1 MTERTNR
8 KFQLWLVLTVG
19 FLIPFVRS
27 LGIFLGWWHPGP
39 ATAYRFVVRI
49 TFELVGLL
57 CLYLVLSYQKK
68 RFQDIGLSLA
78 VRLADLGHS
87 FALFFGALFASAILG
102 LALRLLYVFLGRAPR
117 PQLDRAAVF
126 GTAFGILPLLYV
138 LLNPFYEELLVRA
151 FLISE
156 TEWIYGSTALAIL
169 ISVALQTSYHLY
181 QGLPLAL
188 SHIPAFLLF
197 SLYFV
202 RTRRILPVILAHMLM
217 DVCTCTLFSS
227 PALRQPDRI
236 VRPMRA
242 LQHPFLR
249 ISGCTQG

>member
-1 MTERTNR
+1 MTERTSR
-8 KFQLWLVLTVG
+8 KFQLCLVLAVG

-39 ATAYRFVVRI
+39 ATSYRFVLRI
-49 TFELVGLL
+49 TVELVGLL

-68 RFQDIGLSLA
+68 RFQDIGLSLKI
-78 VRLADLGHS
+78 RLSDLGHS
-87 FALFFGALFASAILG
+87 FALFFGALLGSAILG
-102 LALRLLYVFLGRAPR
+102 LALKLLYVFLGRALR
-117 PQLDRAAVF
+117 PQLDRAAIF
-126 GTAFGILPLLYV
+126 GTALGFLPVLYV

-156 TEWIYGSTALAIL
+156 MEAIYRGTALAVL
-169 ISVALQTSYHLY
+169 ASVALQTSYHLY
-181 QGLPLAL
+181 QGLPMAL

-217 DVCTCTLFSS
+217 DVS
-227 PALRQPDRI
+227 ALAIYFHR
-236 VRPMRA
+236 
-242 LQHPFLR
+242 LH
-249 ISGCTQG
+249 

>member
-1 MTERTNR
+1 MNERTSR
-8 KFQLWLVLTVG
+8 KFQLCLVLAVG

-39 ATAYRFVVRI
+39 ATSYRFVLRI
-49 TFELVGLL
+49 TVELVGLL

-78 VRLADLGHS
+78 IRLSDLGHS
-87 FALFFGALFASAILG
+87 FALFFGALLGSAILG
-102 LALRLLYVFLGRAPR
+102 LALKLLYVFLGRALR
-117 PQLDRAAVF
+117 PQLDRAAMF
-126 GTAFGILPLLYV
+126 GTALGFLPVLYV

-156 TEWIYGSTALAIL
+156 MEAIYRGTALAVL
-169 ISVALQTSYHLY
+169 ASVALQTSYHLY
-181 QGLPLAL
+181 QGLPMAL

-217 DVCTCTLFSS
+217 DVS
-227 PALRQPDRI
+227 ALAIYFHR
-236 VRPMRA
+236 
-242 LQHPFLR
+242 LH
-249 ISGCTQG
+249 